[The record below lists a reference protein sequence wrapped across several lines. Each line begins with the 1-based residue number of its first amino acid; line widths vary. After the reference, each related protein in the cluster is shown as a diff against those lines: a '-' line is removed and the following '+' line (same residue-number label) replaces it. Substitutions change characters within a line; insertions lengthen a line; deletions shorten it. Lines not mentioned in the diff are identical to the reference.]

1 MHLFSRDDLR
11 TVEQQLDNVGELVRD
26 GVVYRRKRGDTERV
40 RKLAKKLTRDV
51 DQLRKEKD
59 EYSV

>member
-1 MHLFSRDDLR
+1 M
-11 TVEQQLDNVGELVRD
+11 DNVGELVRD

>member
-1 MHLFSRDDLR
+1 MHPFSRDDLR
-11 TVEQQLDNVGELVRD
+11 TVKQQLDNVGELVRD